1 METSSPPVQVSC
13 PQCGGPLEPSHRS
26 ETFTCPWCGS
36 TLRPDQGIPFHRL
49 RERARVSPAYARGS
63 FSAWLVGNETP
74 AGMET
79 RTVFEVGDLDYFPFL
94 RERDG
99 DKDVTVALA
108 PLPFPEVAELVR
120 VPAEMEEGVPD
131 GERGEPD
138 ADILRRELQMAVR
151 DPGLRELLIECR
163 GYYPI
168 RYQFEGEHYTA
179 LVDASGGLVHTSR
192 RPARREVAGE
202 RLMAAGTV
210 VLLFVAAIVVP
221 GLPFKLLAVA
231 ALASGAYL
239 LLKRLVR
246 RYG

>member
-1 METSSPPVQVSC
+1 METSSLPVQVSC
-13 PQCGGPLEPSHRS
+13 PQCGGPLELSHRA
-26 ETFTCPWCGS
+26 ETFVCPWCGS

-49 RERARVSPAYARGS
+49 RERTRVSPEHARGS

-74 AGMET
+74 AGMEN
-79 RTVFEVGDLDYFPFL
+79 RAVFEVGDLNYFPFL
-94 RERDG
+94 RERRE
-99 DKDVTVALA
+99 DKDLTVALA
-108 PLPFPEVAELVR
+108 PLPFPEVGELVR

-131 GERGEPD
+131 GDMGMPD
-138 ADILRRELQMAVR
+138 ADILRRELQMAVQGA
-151 DPGLRELLIECR
+151 GLRELLLECR
-163 GYYPI
+163 GYYPV
-168 RYQFEGEHYTA
+168 RYHYEGEHYTA
-179 LVDASGGLVHTSR
+179 LIDASGGLVHTSR

-210 VLLFVAAIVVP
+210 VLLFVAATVVP

-231 ALASGAYL
+231 ALAGGAYL